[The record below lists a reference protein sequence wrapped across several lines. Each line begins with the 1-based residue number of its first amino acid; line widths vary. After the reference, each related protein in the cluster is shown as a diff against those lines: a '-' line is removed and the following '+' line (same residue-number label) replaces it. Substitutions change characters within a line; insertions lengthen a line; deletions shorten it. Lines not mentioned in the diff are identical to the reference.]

1 MRTWMIPAALV
12 LALSTLAPAPASARS
27 GELSCKLHYN
37 LSGWSV
43 FYKTAKGSGTVTC
56 ANGQSMAVH
65 IRVKGGGL
73 TIGKTEVK
81 NGIGKFSEVHSITDV
96 LGHYATAGAHAG
108 ADKSASAAVLT
119 KGDVSLALAGK
130 GRGWNLGIDAGAFII
145 ER

>member
-1 MRTWMIPAALV
+1 MRNRMIFALLAAGLM
-12 LALSTLAPAPASARS
+12 LGGLQSAHAA
-27 GELSCKLHYN
+27 ELSCKLHYN
-37 LSGWSV
+37 LSGWSI
-43 FYKTAKGSGTVTC
+43 FYKTAKGEGTVTC
-56 ANGQSMAVH
+56 SNGQSMHVH

-73 TIGKTEVK
+73 TFGKTEVK
-81 NGIGKFSEVHSITDV
+81 NGIGKFTGVHEISDV

-108 ADKSASAAVLT
+108 ADKSASSGVMT

>member
-1 MRTWMIPAALV
+1 MRNWMIPALLAASLTFLV
-12 LALSTLAPAPASARS
+12 PASARA

-56 ANGQSMAVH
+56 SNGQSMSVH

-73 TIGKTEVK
+73 TFGKTEVK
-81 NGIGKFSEVHSITDV
+81 DGVGKFSGVDSISDV

-108 ADKSASAAVLT
+108 ADKSASAGVLT
-119 KGDVSLALAGK
+119 KGNVSLALAGK
-130 GRGWNLGIDAGAFII
+130 GRGWNLGVDAGAFII